1 MRKIIRVAMLFT
13 ILFFITFSSSAKPT
27 AVDEFHAALTEA
39 DRSYRSASFYLRTG
53 NPGVAA
59 MELQTLS
66 EKWQS
71 LSRTFNDHPPEI
83 YVNDPAWAETL
94 GQIGH
99 RIDAALANAVTGK
112 IKAARGKLDPIRAA
126 LTNLRRRNGIF
137 IFADCVEE
145 ANQAMD
151 ALYVYR
157 HRPPRFGDQRDV
169 DQLLRRAAV
178 TAHWYARCFKTAPK
192 QYKASTEFQRLMESS
207 LRSLGLIWDATH
219 KKQKRRIINILRELR
234 STDRLLYLRF
244 L

>member
-13 ILFFITFSSSAKPT
+13 ILFFITFPSSAKPT

-71 LSRTFNDHPPEI
+71 LSKTFNDHPPEI
-83 YVNDPAWAETL
+83 YINDPAWAETL

-145 ANQAMD
+145 ANQAIRAINVAGRAKQTAAERVLLAD
-151 ALYVYR
+151 RVVLGGTRLCTGQDVAEAL
-157 HRPPRFGDQRDV
+157 FFADDE
-169 DQLLRRAAV
+169 D
-178 TAHWYARCFKTAPK
+178 F
-192 QYKASTEFQRLMESS
+192 
-207 LRSLGLIWDATH
+207 
-219 KKQKRRIINILRELR
+219 
-234 STDRLLYLRF
+234 
-244 L
+244 